1 MSEIVYDATPYLV
14 EVVANIGSYGN
25 NAYILSGADRDRVTI
40 VDAPEGAEAIIDA
53 VGARTIER
61 IVVTHAHF
69 DHWLGFDVLRAATDA
84 PVHAG
89 ADEDGLD
96 VTRGALPLVHGDT
109 ISVGGTDATVVHTPG
124 HTPGSIC
131 IRFGDVVLTGDT
143 LFPGGPGR
151 TRTNEALLQEVDS
164 IASRLLVLPPETLVL
179 PGHGPSCT
187 IATSIE
193 EHAVFASK
201 PHASDLAGDVLWRE
215 S

>member
-1 MSEIVYDATPYLV
+1 MAEQVYDDGPV
-14 EVVANIGSYGN
+14 RIEVVANIGQYGN
-25 NAYILSGADRDRVTI
+25 NAYLVSGPDRDRVTVI
-40 VDAPEGAEAIIDA
+40 DVPEGFEVVLDA
-53 VGARTIER
+53 LAGRTIER
-61 IVVTHAHF
+61 IIVTHSHF
-69 DHWLGFDVLRAATDA
+69 DHWLGFEVLRAATDA
-84 PVHAG
+84 PVYAG
-89 ADEDGLD
+89 AEEADLD
-96 VTRGALPLVHGDT
+96 VTRGALPLHHDETVD
-109 ISVGGTDATVVHTPG
+109 IGGASARVIHTPG

-131 IRFGDVVLTGDT
+131 ILVGGAVLTGDT